1 MKIHLHDLDRVSK
14 RHDYLILS
22 EDLVIRAE
30 YKKLKNQVH
39 MDTEEMEPLS
49 ILAKDSLQT
58 TGEMLTGE
66 CVDVSAREGG
76 TRDGKSTAKSSVDCG
91 LFGLPTS
98 RHLVELSSYD
108 YGDVAQK
115 AVRGLRGTDFGG

>member
-1 MKIHLHDLDRVSK
+1 MKIHLQDLNQVPK
-14 RHDYLILS
+14 RHDDLILI
-22 EDLVIRAE
+22 EDPVIRAD

-39 MDTEEMEPLS
+39 MDTEEMESPF

-66 CVDVSAREGG
+66 CVDASACEGG

-91 LFGLPTS
+91 HFGLPTS
-98 RHLVELSSYD
+98 RHLVELSSYY